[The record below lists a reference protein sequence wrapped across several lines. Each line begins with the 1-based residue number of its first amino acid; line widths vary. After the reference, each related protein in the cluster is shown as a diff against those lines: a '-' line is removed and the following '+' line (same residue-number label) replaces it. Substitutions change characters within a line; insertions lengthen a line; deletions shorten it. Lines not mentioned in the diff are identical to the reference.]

1 MEELARLQ
9 QFIDPP
15 ATKVVYLENSQSGT
29 VAMNKK

>member
-15 ATKVVYLENSQSGT
+15 SQKVVYLDSRGGSL
-29 VAMNKK
+29 AMNEK

>member
-15 ATKVVYLENSQSGT
+15 SQRVVYLDNRGESL
-29 VAMNKK
+29 AMNQK